1 MSQVFDRDYLQNLA
15 GLRKREQLNEI
26 MKYYEE
32 FVRKAAIDGNTSYLA
47 SIQHVPRMNSIG
59 RYPGEQPLPPPTTE
73 EIVEAFKK
81 KYRGCDVSYKEEWV
95 DSDSSTRVLKKGVV
109 IDWS

>member
-1 MSQVFDRDYLQNLA
+1 MSQVFDREYLQNLA

-32 FVRKAAIDGNTSYLA
+32 FVRKEAIDGKTSYLA
-47 SIQHVPRMNSIG
+47 SIQHVPRKNVA
-59 RYPGEQPLPPPTTE
+59 RYAGEQPLPPATTE
-73 EIVEAFKK
+73 ELVEAFKK
-81 KYRGCDVSYKEEWV
+81 KYPGCGVSYKEEWV